1 MRFGIF
7 VNIFYILFGIGC
19 VRTISWMYICT
30 YKIPEDVDDRIYI
43 LHFIRIPI
51 TYSVVEKCVTH
62 IGSFA
67 KRERILRTNIK
78 AYTPEAISYLPP
90 FHRERGLQN
99 LEICHFINNWVT
111 ESCNLCWASV
121 RCLNILLLCI
131 IYYYLWSLVLVYEP
145 GHIISSS

>member
-1 MRFGIF
+1 MGDEIWHFCE
-7 VNIFYILFGIGC
+7 YILHS
-19 VRTISWMYICT
+19 VWDWMRKNNFLNVHLYIQNTRRCWWSH
-30 YKIPEDVDDRIYI
+30 I
-43 LHFIRIPI
+43 HFIRIPI